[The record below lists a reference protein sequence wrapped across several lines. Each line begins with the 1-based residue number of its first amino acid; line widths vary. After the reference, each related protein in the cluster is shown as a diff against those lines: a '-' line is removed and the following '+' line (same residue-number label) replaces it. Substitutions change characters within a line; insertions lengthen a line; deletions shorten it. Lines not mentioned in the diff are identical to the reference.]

1 MARKIKQ
8 KVNKDEKRMND
19 NLYDY
24 YINNIHEKFKRN
36 LTKEDIK
43 KIHNGLTHFTTRRF
57 RYLSYGFMEMA
68 CNMII
73 DYLNGD
79 VAFKDESYFIEY
91 LSVAKKLSEKISY
104 DFDNIVLSKNI
115 LNVMANKFVLW
126 ASSQSCDNFI
136 TTDLTKENIFSL
148 GKIVKYNKEII
159 CYTNMK
165 ECLLYHSK
173 SKKKK
178 RKPFILTTEK
188 IIEKMVM
195 TELINDETKEKIYIY
210 TRNIDYTFMEKL
222 SLTIKNMNLLLKTLE
237 VNKEEVEFV
246 EGFKEVI
253 YKLQRISD
261 YLYFEQILPTA
272 EDESIISIVSGE
284 EEGVYKKENIR
295 VVQQ

>member
-8 KVNKDEKRMND
+8 KINKNEKKVNDS
-19 NLYDY
+19 LYDY
-24 YINNIHEKFKRN
+24 YINNINEKCRRN
-36 LTKEDIK
+36 LSKDDIK
-43 KIHNGLTHFTTRRF
+43 KIYNGLIHFTERRF
-57 RYLSYGFMEMA
+57 RYLSYGFMEMS

-73 DYLNGD
+73 DYLNED
-79 VAFKDESYFIEY
+79 VAFKDESYFTEY
-91 LSVAKKLSEKISY
+91 ISLAKELSGKISY
-104 DFDNIVLSKNI
+104 DFDNIVLTKDI

-126 ASSQSCDNFI
+126 AHSQSCNNFI
-136 TTDLTKENIFSL
+136 TTDLTQENIFSL

-188 IIEKMVM
+188 FIEKMVM
-195 TELINDETKEKIYIY
+195 TELINDETEEKKYIY

-237 VNKEEVEFV
+237 VNKEEVEFI
-246 EGFKEVI
+246 ERFKDVI

-261 YLYFEQILPTA
+261 YLYFEQILPTT
-272 EDESIISIVSGE
+272 EDESIVSIVGGE

>member
-8 KVNKDEKRMND
+8 KINKNEKKVNDS
-19 NLYDY
+19 LYDY
-24 YINNIHEKFKRN
+24 YINNINEKCRRN
-36 LTKEDIK
+36 LSKDDIK
-43 KIHNGLTHFTTRRF
+43 KIYNGLIHFTERRF
-57 RYLSYGFMEMA
+57 RYLSYGFMEMS

-73 DYLNGD
+73 DYLNED
-79 VAFKDESYFIEY
+79 VAFKDESYFTEY
-91 LSVAKKLSEKISY
+91 ISLAKELSGKISY
-104 DFDNIVLSKNI
+104 DFDNIVLTKDI

-126 ASSQSCDNFI
+126 AHSQSCNNFI
-136 TTDLTKENIFSL
+136 TTDLTQENIFSL

-178 RKPFILTTEK
+178 RKPFVLTTEK
-188 IIEKMVM
+188 FIEKMVM
-195 TELINDETKEKIYIY
+195 TELINDETEEKKYIY

-237 VNKEEVEFV
+237 VNKEEVEFI
-246 EGFKEVI
+246 ERFKDVI

-261 YLYFEQILPTA
+261 YLYFEQILPTT
-272 EDESIISIVSGE
+272 EDESIVSIVGGE

>member
-8 KVNKDEKRMND
+8 KINKNEKKVNDS
-19 NLYDY
+19 LYDY
-24 YINNIHEKFKRN
+24 YINNINEKCRRN
-36 LTKEDIK
+36 LSKDDIK
-43 KIHNGLTHFTTRRF
+43 KIYNGLIHFTERRF
-57 RYLSYGFMEMA
+57 RYLSYGFMEMS

-73 DYLNGD
+73 DYLNED
-79 VAFKDESYFIEY
+79 VAFKDESYFTEY
-91 LSVAKKLSEKISY
+91 ISLAKELSGKISY
-104 DFDNIVLSKNI
+104 DFDNIVLTKDI

-126 ASSQSCDNFI
+126 AHSQSCNNFI
-136 TTDLTKENIFSL
+136 TTDLTQENIFSL

-178 RKPFILTTEK
+178 RKPFVLTTEK
-188 IIEKMVM
+188 FIEKMVM
-195 TELINDETKEKIYIY
+195 TELINDETEEKKYIY

-237 VNKEEVEFV
+237 VNKEEVEFI
-246 EGFKEVI
+246 ERFKDVI

-261 YLYFEQILPTA
+261 YLYFEQILPTI
-272 EDESIISIVSGE
+272 EDESIVSIVGGE

>member
-8 KVNKDEKRMND
+8 KINKNEKKVNDS
-19 NLYDY
+19 LYDY
-24 YINNIHEKFKRN
+24 YINNLNEKCRRN
-36 LTKEDIK
+36 LSKDDIK
-43 KIHNGLTHFTTRRF
+43 KIYNGLIHFTERRF
-57 RYLSYGFMEMA
+57 RYLSYGFMEMS

-73 DYLNGD
+73 DYLNED
-79 VAFKDESYFIEY
+79 VAFKDESYFTEY
-91 LSVAKKLSEKISY
+91 ISLAKELSGKISY
-104 DFDNIVLSKNI
+104 DFDNIVLTKDI

-126 ASSQSCDNFI
+126 AHSQSCNNFI
-136 TTDLTKENIFSL
+136 TTDLTQENIFSL

-188 IIEKMVM
+188 FIEKMVM

-237 VNKEEVEFV
+237 VNKEEVEFI
-246 EGFKEVI
+246 ELFKEVI

-272 EDESIISIVSGE
+272 EDESIISIVNGE